1 MNEIQKY
8 STLKIPWAQV
18 ARYIGAMVSAILG
31 RTISCS
37 ADCEDGSYWSVAA
50 NGDTFT
56 NIEVVRL
63 VKAIHGDTH
72 MLQNALPIDSNT
84 SKALDMDLCRALL
97 QKSLD
102 LSWETEFLSEEALWL
117 TGYFPDNA
125 VLPDARQRKVYID
138 CKVIDLNALMPVSEF
153 VTELFEE
160 GGTFTDLTNLC
171 ERYEMAYG
179 TPLYWM
185 YPFTDGKYNG
195 CCFVLTREGVLVLSY
210 DEIEECDHEIFV
222 RDSARLCDAAQM
234 RSFLTDLDLRS
245 KALTRSIHS
254 LLSFLEQKEN
264 QDQY

>member
-1 MNEIQKY
+1 MSEIQKY

-18 ARYIGAMVSAILG
+18 AGYIGAMVSAILG

-63 VKAIHGDTH
+63 VKDVHGDTH

-102 LSWETEFLSEEALWL
+102 LNWETEFLSEEALWV

-125 VLPDARQRKVYID
+125 VLLDARQSKVYID
-138 CKVIDLNALMPVSEF
+138 CKVIDLNALCLCRSSLRNCSKKAAPLQILPICVNAMRWRMARRCTGCILSQMVS
-153 VTELFEE
+153 T
-160 GGTFTDLTNLC
+160 
-171 ERYEMAYG
+171 MAAA
-179 TPLYWM
+179 
-185 YPFTDGKYNG
+185 
-195 CCFVLTREGVLVLSY
+195 LS
-210 DEIEECDHEIFV
+210 
-222 RDSARLCDAAQM
+222 
-234 RSFLTDLDLRS
+234 
-245 KALTRSIHS
+245 
-254 LLSFLEQKEN
+254 
-264 QDQY
+264 